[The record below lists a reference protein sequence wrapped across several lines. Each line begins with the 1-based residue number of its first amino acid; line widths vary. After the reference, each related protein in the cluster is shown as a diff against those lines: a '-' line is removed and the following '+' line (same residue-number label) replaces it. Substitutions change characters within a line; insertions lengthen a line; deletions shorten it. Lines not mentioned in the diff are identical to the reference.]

1 MGTCGTKQAVIT
13 NSIMP
18 SKQSKKEEDKVKEE
32 NEEED
37 IFKDIKEV
45 EESKIETKEIKNEK
59 IIKEIE
65 ESKNKKNENKDK
77 ELKESITLKPE
88 INKKNI
94 DLRRSQTLTK
104 SQKENK
110 DLKDA
115 MDSLHNDIFEKSI
128 NIYTEPGKP
137 HPPFEI
143 INKQLE
149 VSLCR
154 IINKNNN
161 EGIGFFC
168 LIPFPTIDYLLPVL
182 ITNNL
187 ESDEI
192 SLGKNI
198 NIILN
203 FKKKI

>member
-1 MGTCGTKQAVIT
+1 MGTCGTNKAVIT
-13 NSIMP
+13 NSVMAP
-18 SKQSKKEEDKVKEE
+18 KKSEEIEDKIKEE
-32 NEEED
+32 NES
-37 IFKDIKEV
+37 IFNDIKEV
-45 EESKIETKEIKNEK
+45 EESKIETKEIKNEQ

-65 ESKNKKNENKDK
+65 KSKNEKNEMKDK

-94 DLRRSQTLTK
+94 DLRKSQTLTK

-110 DLKDA
+110 DIKDA
-115 MDSLHNDIFEKSI
+115 MESLHNDIFEKSI
-128 NIYTEPGKP
+128 NIYSEPGKP

-149 VSLCR
+149 ISLCR
-154 IINKNNN
+154 IINKNNK

-168 LIPFPTIDYLLPVL
+168 LIPFPTLDYLLAVL
-182 ITNNL
+182 ITNIL

-192 SLGKNI
+192 LIGKNI

-203 FKKKI
+203 SKKNLY

>member
-1 MGTCGTKQAVIT
+1 MGTCGTKQAEIT

-18 SKQSKKEEDKVKEE
+18 TKKSKKEEKEE
-32 NEEED
+32 NEED

-65 ESKNKKNENKDK
+65 ESKNEKNKDK

-94 DLRRSQTLTK
+94 DIRRSQTLTK

-168 LIPFPTIDYLLPVL
+168 LIPFPTFDYLLPVL

-192 SLGKNI
+192 
-198 NIILN
+198 
-203 FKKKI
+203 